1 MVTSVPAGPDSG
13 AWPGAAGACAPAAA
27 AGGARAGGPTAA
39 APGGRPSVWQCPPPD
54 RKITDLGEAGGE
66 PQGLQLPDVVAGLLG
81 FVDAAG
87 VVAGAQVVV
96 AGGGVG
102 EQVPDDHQDGA
113 GDGDQGLALAA
124 ALDQTPVALAE
135 EGVGLGGSRGGLT
148 QHALEV
154 GVALAGLA
162 GAGLGAGLE
171 GPWAQPGPR
180 HQLPRSGE
188 DTHVQPEL
196 GEEDLGGAG
205 PDAGDLIQPRHGGQ
219 YHCVR
224 AAASTRAGGA
234 VGVHP
239 LRGGDRRDQLLDAGG
254 ERADLAAEGVDL
266 TGKSQTS
273 VRQAAAAGE
282 AGSCAVGCGCKGGGQ
297 AAGVRVTV
305 NPRACSWRMWL
316 RVSLALSM
324 RLAW

>member
-124 ALDQTPVALAE
+124 ALDQAPVALPE
-135 EGVGLGGSRGGLT
+135 EGVAPAT
-148 QHALEV
+148 E
-154 GVALAGLA
+154 
-162 GAGLGAGLE
+162 GAG
-171 GPWAQPGPR
+171 
-180 HQLPRSGE
+180 SGGRGNILFFS
-188 DTHVQPEL
+188 QCR
-196 GEEDLGGAG
+196 
-205 PDAGDLIQPRHGGQ
+205 ISR
-219 YHCVR
+219 
-224 AAASTRAGGA
+224 
-234 VGVHP
+234 VHP
-239 LRGGDRRDQLLDAGG
+239 LSPVGSLVTGLYRVLLPARPKTSVQTGSGHRWRVSGLSGGWAAAVLLGLVAVWCRGGCREGSVSSGG
-254 ERADLAAEGVDL
+254 RFSGWL
-266 TGKSQTS
+266 SQS
-273 VRQAAAAGE
+273 R
-282 AGSCAVGCGCKGGGQ
+282 C
-297 AAGVRVTV
+297 
-305 NPRACSWRMWL
+305 
-316 RVSLALSM
+316 
-324 RLAW
+324 RLGR